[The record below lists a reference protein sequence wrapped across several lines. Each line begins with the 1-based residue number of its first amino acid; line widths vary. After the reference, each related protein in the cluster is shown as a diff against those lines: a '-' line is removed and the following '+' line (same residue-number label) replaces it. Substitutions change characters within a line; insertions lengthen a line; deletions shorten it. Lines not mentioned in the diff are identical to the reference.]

1 MSTQQA
7 AVTRRACLSY
17 LAGGAAALIL
27 PEAAAARA
35 RAKAKAKGKAE
46 PMSFDRWVA
55 AFRAK
60 AEARGITEATYT
72 RVMRGIKPDMT
83 GVKAIGNQPEF
94 HEELWQYLN
103 RRVSDWRIIA
113 GRQKAKDDAALFA
126 RIERD
131 FGVAPSVMLGVWGIE
146 TAFGDP
152 AVQKNHM
159 RPVFPSLA
167 ALAWAEP
174 RRNAYWQSEL
184 INALE
189 IVQRGWSTPDEM
201 AGSWAG
207 AMGHTQWMPEVWLHV
222 GIDYNGDGKVSP
234 FGPPD
239 DALGSTAKFLVERGK
254 YRRGEPW
261 GFEVRMPEHV
271 RGQQARSFAAWQAL
285 GVHRADGEAF
295 PDKDAKARPWVPVPG
310 GPAFLLGANFF
321 AVKSYNPSM
330 NYSLALVHLGDRCV
344 GGAAFVQKFPG
355 SERAPTLAEVE
366 EIQRRLTALGYDT
379 GGADGRIGN
388 DTMLAVQTYQK
399 KVGIDPADGYAGVG
413 LLARLR
419 QQGS

>member
-1 MSTQQA
+1 MITRRPA
-7 AVTRRACLSY
+7 ITRRACLAS
-17 LAGGAAALIL
+17 LAGAGGLML
-27 PEAAAARA
+27 PFAAAART
-35 RAKAKAKGKAE
+35 RKIAKPTKKV
-46 PMSFDRWVA
+46 SFDEWVA

-60 AEARGITEATYT
+60 AEARGITDATYT

-113 GRQKAKDDAALFA
+113 GRQKAKEYAPLFA

-131 FGVAPSVMLGVWGIE
+131 FGVAPSIMLGVWGIE
-146 TAFGDP
+146 SAFGDP
-152 AVQKNHM
+152 VVQKNHM

-174 RRNAYWQSEL
+174 RRRAYWQSEL
-184 INALE
+184 INALD
-189 IVQRGWSTPDEM
+189 IVQHGWSTPEEM
-201 AGSWAG
+201 VGSWAG

-261 GFEVRMPEHV
+261 GFEVRMAEHMRLDRV
-271 RGQQARSFAAWQAL
+271 RTYASWQAL
-285 GVHRADGEAF
+285 GVHRADGQAF
-295 PDKDAKARPWVPVPG
+295 PQADAKARPWVPVPG

-321 AVKSYNPSM
+321 AVKTYNPAMS
-330 NYSLALVHLGDRCV
+330 YALALCHLGDRCV
-344 GGAAFVQKFPG
+344 GGAPFVQKFPG

-388 DTMLAVQTYQK
+388 DTMLAVQNYQK
-399 KVGIDPADGYAGVG
+399 KVGIEPADGYAGVG